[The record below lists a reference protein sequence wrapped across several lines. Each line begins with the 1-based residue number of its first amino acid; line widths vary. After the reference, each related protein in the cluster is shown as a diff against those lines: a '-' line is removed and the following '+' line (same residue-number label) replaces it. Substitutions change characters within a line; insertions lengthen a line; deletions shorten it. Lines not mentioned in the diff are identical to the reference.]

1 MREARTSLTV
11 ATILVL
17 LGGSSG
23 VATAEAGVGTVSLS
37 AGCDKPIVESG
48 DYEGVNDVGD
58 DAERYWV
65 VVPESYGQNAPLPLV
80 LWLSSG
86 GGFVD
91 SNYAGWRP
99 YLDDIDVLFAV
110 ASTETER
117 SLETDTM
124 LALLDRLE
132 ADFCIDLRRIHVM
145 GESSSSGA
153 VGRLACAGS
162 QRIASFL
169 GGMGGFDAPGCVPER
184 PVPLFAL
191 TGDQDRWIVAPSV
204 ERWATANGCDAD
216 PLVWRVSLY
225 LSGLRRRRRLLRHR
239 RCRPRLHLPRVHR
252 SSGGVLS
259 GIRGG
264 RPARRRIGVLRTASH
279 ARVTPSH
286 RLGSYHHGGD
296 DQTQPAI
303 HGELERGNGVSSVAD
318 ASLVEEDGTDRGD
331 RDS

>member
-216 PLVWRVSLY
+216 PLVED
-225 LSGLRRRRRLLRHR
+225 
-239 RCRPRLHLPRVHR
+239 
-252 SSGGVLS
+252 
-259 GIRGG
+259 
-264 RPARRRIGVLRTASH
+264 
-279 ARVTPSH
+279 
-286 RLGSYHHGGD
+286 LGS
-296 DQTQPAI
+296 
-303 HGELERGNGVSSVAD
+303 GVSRSTYRGCDGDVVFYDIEGVGHAFIFHECIGPAAGFCRAYAEVDQLDD
-318 ASLVEEDGTDRGD
+318 ALEFFEQHPMPE
-331 RDS
+331 